1 MQSLIQGDSSDH
13 NARGQPRSPA
23 PPETSRTMNA
33 TLRPQARPMAYPGWT
48 MAFVAF
54 MTFALTI
61 GPAGSTMPL
70 IYSGVVADF
79 GWSLT
84 ETMLVYT
91 YKNVAS
97 AIATLLFIGP
107 LVARFGLRSVMVA
120 AFAVTALGM
129 LAYLGVDSRM
139 TFYAAGAVQGVGLAM
154 AVVAANLLVS
164 RWFHHNQG
172 VALGLALAGISVGG
186 AVFPLLAAPLIEA
199 FGWRQ
204 AMASMSLFIWLVAL
218 PLYLWK
224 ARETPTPEELALER
238 LAVPMMGAWTRDD
251 GTPRSGSP
259 VARAADA
266 TSPAFWRIAAA
277 LLLISVADMAVIQHM
292 PKLLEVEAGFGPEAA
307 AMGLSVLFAFA
318 VLGKVI
324 AGRLYDSHSLQ
335 GMRLWYLFVAIS
347 IALVVP
353 VAGMVTLVLFA
364 AARGLAHGGLLPKP
378 AVLAQHSYGAHQME
392 TRLPLF
398 LGIWMTGAGLGPLLL
413 AIVYDATGQYRYG
426 LALLVGF
433 CILAALLL
441 RAPRRAAGIS

>member
-1 MQSLIQGDSSDH
+1 MV
-13 NARGQPRSPA
+13 
-23 PPETSRTMNA
+23 
-33 TLRPQARPMAYPGWT
+33 YPGWT

-70 IYSGVVADF
+70 IYDGVVADF

-84 ETMLVYT
+84 DAMLVYT

-97 AIATLLFIGP
+97 AIATLLLVGP

-120 AFAVTALGM
+120 AIAITALGM

-139 TFYAAGAVQGVGLAM
+139 TFYAAGVIQGVGLGM

-164 RWFHHNQG
+164 RWFHQNQG
-172 VALGLALAGISVGG
+172 MALGLALAGISIGG
-186 AVFPLLAAPLIEA
+186 AVFPLIAEPLIAA

-238 LAVPMMGAWTRDD
+238 LAMPAMGTWMGGDRTPGAGSRVVP
-251 GTPRSGSP
+251 
-259 VARAADA
+259 AADA
-266 TSPAFWRIAAA
+266 ASPAFWRIAAA

-292 PKLLEVEAGFGPEAA
+292 PKLLEVEAGFGAEAA

-318 VLGKVI
+318 IVGKVV
-324 AGRLYDSHSLQ
+324 AGRLYDRHSLQ

-347 IALVVP
+347 IALIFPVVG
-353 VAGMVTLVLFA
+353 VFTLVLYA

-378 AVLAQHSYGAHQME
+378 AVLAQHSYGPAQME
-392 TRLPLF
+392 AKLPLF
-398 LGIWMTGAGLGPLLL
+398 LGIWMTGAGLGPVLL
-413 AIVYDATGQYRYG
+413 ARVFDATGHYRYG

-433 CILAALLL
+433 CIIATLLL
-441 RAPRRAAGIS
+441 RAPRRARKIS